1 MRLCAAI
8 LFAAALFVR
17 PLATA
22 DAGTALSLDVPDLA
36 ERADLIVEGHVLDA
50 RSEVTEGG
58 LIVTAWDVSVERLFH
73 GDAPSVVTLRLPGG
87 VVGSIGMVI
96 PGMPEMAPGE
106 DVLLFVTEE
115 SHAGFRMPIGLG
127 QGKYRIVTDLATG
140 KRMLHRDAH
149 DLELIGPSG
158 HAYPA
163 STSSSI
169 EYADAVAEIHQGLA
183 RKEVR

>member
-36 ERADLIVEGHVLDA
+36 ARADLIVEGRVLDA
-50 RSEVTEGG
+50 RSEVGPGG

-73 GDAPSVVTLRLPGG
+73 GEATNVVTIRLPGG

-96 PGMPEMAPGE
+96 PGMPTMVPGE

-127 QGKYRIVTDLATG
+127 QGKFRIATNLATG
-140 KRMLHRDAH
+140 ARVLQRDPH
-149 DLELIGPSG
+149 DLELVGPDG
-158 HAYPA
+158 HAQAA
-163 STSSSI
+163 STGASI
-169 EYADAVAEIHQGLA
+169 AYADAVAEINQGLA
-183 RKEVR
+183 QKEVR